1 MNIKKVGDKLKFA
14 EEKQMYTIRAKND
27 RYLICTK
34 PFNPKHT
41 VIYTI
46 VDLVENIRGT
56 NNFIFN
62 PYDYALEEDC
72 LQCLKDL
79 ASGEVGI
86 SSRNKI
92 PLKIESKEERN
103 A

>member
-1 MNIKKVGDKLKFA
+1 MNLKYINIGEKIRFA

-46 VDLVENIRGT
+46 VDIIESIRGT
-56 NNFIFN
+56 NDFIFN
-62 PYDYALEEDC
+62 PYDYTVTEDC
-72 LQCLKDL
+72 QQCLKDL
-79 ASGEVGI
+79 ISGKTKI

-92 PLKIESKEERN
+92 SLKIG
-103 A
+103 